1 MQWRSMGAMG
11 SSKNALCTRAI
22 VALGNPYRTDDGAG
36 IALLRLLRGDGLRV
50 MSDGHNSQNP
60 SSPIAHHPSQVDLI
74 EAVHDGVRL
83 AEAMRGY
90 GRVLIVDAAP
100 WLPVGG
106 VRRYSLQEF
115 PARAGYFHGVGLR
128 AALDALKLAG
138 EEVPEVEVLAIG
150 VPADPPFGEGLSPE
164 VEAALPRALEEVE
177 RWLKS

>member
-1 MQWRSMGAMG
+1 M
-11 SSKNALCTRAI
+11 
-22 VALGNPYRTDDGAG
+22 GNPYRTDDGAG
-36 IALLRLLRGDGLRV
+36 IALLRLLMGE
-50 MSDGHNSQNP
+50 GHNPQNP
-60 SSPIAHHPSQVDLI
+60 SPIAHRLSQVDLI

-100 WLPVGG
+100 WLPVGE
-106 VRRYSLQEF
+106 VRRYSLREF